1 MKVLKSVK
9 CFNERLIDYAGLFPP
24 ASLDLQA
31 SYSNYIKYTQSEYSW
46 MLSRFI
52 CPVKL
57 LPELD
62 TISAQNSSKKFSV
75 SVITTAA
82 KLESDFKNNFINDFN
97 ICNSFIKKN
106 NNIKIDMIET
116 KLPDTDKTSYSDCV
130 SFAVGS
136 LERNFS
142 DPAFIFFEGNSE
154 ESWKENSKA
163 LIDSIS
169 AINETNL
176 TSGFKLRTGGTSA
189 AAFPEPEQI
198 AFCIRECL
206 DRQVPMKFTA
216 GLHHPFRH
224 YDLNVKSM
232 MHGFVNVF
240 GAGIIAMT
248 HNISNDV
255 LIEIINDEEP
265 GNFIFTENYFSWK
278 DWKVETQDIVFAR
291 ENLVTSYGSC
301 SFDEPVEDLQ
311 TLHLL
316 K

>member
-1 MKVLKSVK
+1 MKALNSIK

-24 ASLDLQA
+24 ASLDLQT
-31 SYSNYIKYTQSEYSW
+31 SYSNYIKYKQSEYAW

-57 LPELD
+57 LPALE
-62 TISAQNSSKKFSV
+62 TIINQNLSEKFSV

-106 NNIKIDMIET
+106 GNFKIDMVET
-116 KLPDTDKTSYSDCV
+116 KLPDGDKISYSDCV
-130 SFAVGS
+130 SFAVSS
-136 LERNFS
+136 LQKEFS
-142 DPAFIFFEGNSE
+142 DPAFIFFEGNSGE
-154 ESWKENSKA
+154 NWKQSSDAIIN
-163 LIDSIS
+163 SIS
-169 AINETNL
+169 TMNEQNL
-176 TSGFKLRTGGTSA
+176 NSGFKLRTGGTSPE
-189 AAFPEPEQI
+189 AFPESEQI

-206 DRQVPMKFTA
+206 DRKVPMKFTA
-216 GLHHPFRH
+216 GLHHPYRH
-224 YDLNVKSM
+224 YDLNLKSM

-248 HNISNDV
+248 HNISNDG
-255 LIEIINDEEP
+255 LIEILNDERP

-278 DWKVETQDIVFAR
+278 DWKVETQDIVYAR
-291 ENLVTSYGSC
+291 ENLVTSFGSC
-301 SFDEPVEDLQ
+301 SFDEPIEDLQ

-316 K
+316 